1 MIFKLAVVLL
11 GGFYTFS
18 AMANQIDCEEF
29 PAMKEELKK
38 SSPYYVE
45 DIECISSKKPKIVR
59 PKLKKVVKKKHKHS
73 FPQKLS
79 LEVITS
85 LSSYNFKQT
94 GELVESSIQNSGV
107 INIGLNGNYRFRKS
121 HAVSFELNYQ
131 QVEFN
136 DEGEA
141 TKIPLF
147 EYGVE
152 YQYTFVH
159 AGLNSKVLPT
169 FHENDSSLIDQ
180 GSIRFY
186 TLDLGASYQFN
197 LPLESQLYLSGSYS
211 VPVSSLNETGS
222 FTVESPSGTGWIA
235 ETKISKKFMK
245 IKKATVD
252 LGVSFAIENR
262 EYQTEIQWNDDEGKV
277 DQSLSLQKIS
287 FFIKGEF

>member
-1 MIFKLAVVLL
+1 M
-11 GGFYTFS
+11 
-18 AMANQIDCEEF
+18 
-29 PAMKEELKK
+29 
-38 SSPYYVE
+38 
-45 DIECISSKKPKIVR
+45 
-59 PKLKKVVKKKHKHS
+59 
-73 FPQKLS
+73 
-79 LEVITS
+79 
-85 LSSYNFKQT
+85 
-94 GELVESSIQNSGV
+94 
-107 INIGLNGNYRFRKS
+107 
-121 HAVSFELNYQ
+121 
-131 QVEFN
+131 
-136 DEGEA
+136 
-141 TKIPLF
+141 
-147 EYGVE
+147 
-152 YQYTFVH
+152 
-159 AGLNSKVLPT
+159 NSKVLPT

-235 ETKISKKFMK
+235 ESKISKKFMK